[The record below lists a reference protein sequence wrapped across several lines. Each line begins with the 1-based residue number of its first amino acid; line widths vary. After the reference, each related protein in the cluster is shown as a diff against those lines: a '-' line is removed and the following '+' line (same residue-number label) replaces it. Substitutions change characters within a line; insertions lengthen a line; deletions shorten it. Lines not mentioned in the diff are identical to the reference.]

1 MLIKGGAHLE
11 NLGRLTAIAFDKTGT
26 ITEGKPRLTDIVAFG
41 ATENEL
47 LTLAAA
53 LESRSGHPLA
63 QAIVAAARGRGL
75 RWDEPADVEAV
86 TGKGIRA
93 TLGAQRIEIGNL
105 RLFAGEAVSA
115 EVTAQVERL
124 ESAGR
129 TTMLVRA
136 DGRFA
141 GVIGLMDIPRPGV
154 AEMLAELRSLG
165 VAKTVMLTGDNER
178 VARAVAQAVGLEDV
192 RASLLPEDKIA
203 AVASLVEQYGQAAMV
218 GDGANDGP
226 ALARATVGIAM
237 GGAGTDVAL
246 EAADVVLMSDDLGKL
261 PFAVGLSRAARAV
274 IRQNLFISLG
284 AVALLIPATMFG
296 WAGLGLAVLIHEGS
310 TIVVVFNA
318 LRLLTYRATPKAGAI
333 A

>member
-1 MLIKGGAHLE
+1 M
-11 NLGRLTAIAFDKTGT
+11 
-26 ITEGKPRLTDIVAFG
+26 
-41 ATENEL
+41 
-47 LTLAAA
+47 
-53 LESRSGHPLA
+53 
-63 QAIVAAARGRGL
+63 
-75 RWDEPADVEAV
+75 
-86 TGKGIRA
+86 
-93 TLGAQRIEIGNL
+93 
-105 RLFAGEAVSA
+105 SA

-141 GVIGLMDIPRPGV
+141 GVVGLMDTPRAGV
-154 AEMLAELRSLG
+154 AAVLAELRSLG
-165 VAKTVMLTGDNER
+165 VTKTVMLTGDNER
-178 VARAVAQAVGLEDV
+178 VARAVAQAVGLEDM

-274 IRQNLFISLG
+274 IRQNLFIALG
-284 AVALLIPATMFG
+284 AVVLLIPATMFG

-318 LRLLTYRATPKAGAI
+318 LRLLTYHATPKAGVTA
-333 A
+333 

>member
-1 MLIKGGAHLE
+1 M
-11 NLGRLTAIAFDKTGT
+11 
-26 ITEGKPRLTDIVAFG
+26 
-41 ATENEL
+41 
-47 LTLAAA
+47 
-53 LESRSGHPLA
+53 
-63 QAIVAAARGRGL
+63 
-75 RWDEPADVEAV
+75 
-86 TGKGIRA
+86 
-93 TLGAQRIEIGNL
+93 
-105 RLFAGEAVSA
+105 
-115 EVTAQVERL
+115 TAQVERL
-124 ESAGR
+124 EFTGR
-129 TTMLVRA
+129 TTMLVRV
-136 DGRFA
+136 DGRFN
-141 GVIGLMDIPRPGV
+141 GVIGLMDTPRPGV
-154 AEMLAELRSLG
+154 AGMLAELRSLG
-165 VAKTVMLTGDNER
+165 VTKTVMLTGDNER

-192 RASLLPEDKIA
+192 RAGLMPEDKIA

-274 IRQNLFISLG
+274 IRQNLFIALG
-284 AVALLIPATMFG
+284 AVALLILATMFG

-318 LRLLTYRATPKAGAI
+318 LRLLTYRATPKASAI

>member
-1 MLIKGGAHLE
+1 V
-11 NLGRLTAIAFDKTGT
+11 N
-26 ITEGKPRLTDIVAFG
+26 
-41 ATENEL
+41 
-47 LTLAAA
+47 
-53 LESRSGHPLA
+53 
-63 QAIVAAARGRGL
+63 
-75 RWDEPADVEAV
+75 
-86 TGKGIRA
+86 GKGIRA
-93 TLGAQRIEIGNL
+93 TVGLQRLEIGNL
-105 RLFAGEAVSA
+105 KLFEGEAMSA

-129 TTMLVRA
+129 TTMLIRA

-141 GVIGLMDIPRPGV
+141 GVVGLMDTPRAGV
-154 AEMLAELRSLG
+154 AAVLIALRSLG
-165 VAKTVMLTGDNER
+165 VTKTVMLTGDNAR
-178 VARAVAQAVGLEDV
+178 VARAVAQAVGLDDV

-203 AVASLVEQYGQAAMV
+203 IVADLVKEYGQVAMV

-261 PFAVGLSRAARAV
+261 PFAVGLSRAARAI
-274 IRQNLFISLG
+274 IRQNLVIALG
-284 AVALLIPATMFG
+284 AVAVLIPATLFG

-318 LRLLTYRATPKAGAI
+318 LRLLTFPSGTAPSI
-333 A
+333 ASARRRR

>member
-1 MLIKGGAHLE
+1 M
-11 NLGRLTAIAFDKTGT
+11 N
-26 ITEGKPRLTDIVAFG
+26 
-41 ATENEL
+41 
-47 LTLAAA
+47 
-53 LESRSGHPLA
+53 
-63 QAIVAAARGRGL
+63 
-75 RWDEPADVEAV
+75 
-86 TGKGIRA
+86 GKGIRA

-105 RLFAGEAVSA
+105 KLFAGEAMSA

-129 TTMLVRA
+129 TTMLVRT

-141 GVIGLMDIPRPGV
+141 GVVGLMDTPRPGV
-154 AEMLAELRSLG
+154 AAVLAELRSLG
-165 VAKTVMLTGDNER
+165 VTKTVMLTGDNER

-192 RASLLPEDKIA
+192 RASLMPEDKIA
-203 AVASLVEQYGQAAMV
+203 IVAGLVEQYGQAAMV

-274 IRQNLFISLG
+274 IRQNLFIALG
-284 AVALLIPATMFG
+284 AVALLIPATLFG

-318 LRLLTYRATPKAGAI
+318 LRLLTYRASLMIPNGGLPNGF
-333 A
+333 

>member
-1 MLIKGGAHLE
+1 M
-11 NLGRLTAIAFDKTGT
+11 
-26 ITEGKPRLTDIVAFG
+26 
-41 ATENEL
+41 
-47 LTLAAA
+47 
-53 LESRSGHPLA
+53 
-63 QAIVAAARGRGL
+63 
-75 RWDEPADVEAV
+75 

-93 TLGAQRIEIGNL
+93 RLGAQRIEIGNL
-105 RLFAGEAVSA
+105 RLFAGEAVST
-115 EVTAQVERL
+115 EMTAQVERL

-154 AEMLAELRSLG
+154 TEMLAELRSLG

-246 EAADVVLMSDDLGKL
+246 EAADVVLMSDELSKL

-284 AVALLIPATMFG
+284 AVALLIPGNDVRLGRPRPRRADPRRVDDCRRVQCAATAYLSCKAKIRRSRLSDWKHRRIPVG
-296 WAGLGLAVLIHEGS
+296 GHRLILRNAAGP
-310 TIVVVFNA
+310 
-318 LRLLTYRATPKAGAI
+318 PKPKE
-333 A
+333 